1 MNVHFNNIVTAHSSA
16 GTGFQVMVFRTNLRL
31 KKDIRQISP
40 VFNRETGILRW
51 NIDTQDIDHVLR
63 IETDRLTMQEVI
75 ALVTG
80 VGYCC
85 EELPD

>member
-1 MNVHFNNIVTAHSSA
+1 MNVHFNNIVTTHSSA
-16 GTGFQVMVFRTNLRL
+16 GTGFQVMVFSTNLRL

-40 VFNRETGILRW
+40 VFDRTAGILRW

-63 IETDRLTMQEVI
+63 IETDRLTIQEVI

-80 VGYCC
+80 AGYCC